1 MNNNVTVRWINSD
14 SGMWLSLK
22 RKLDLCTHIESQGKY
37 KQAYICICI
46 IFKEASRTGMR
57 QVMLMKDVN
66 LQKALGDGGDTGEI
80 EKVAL
85 WIQSVRYLGFSE
97 QLKNVKFPKF

>member
-1 MNNNVTVRWINSD
+1 
-14 SGMWLSLK
+14 
-22 RKLDLCTHIESQGKY
+22 
-37 KQAYICICI
+37 
-46 IFKEASRTGMR
+46 
-57 QVMLMKDVN
+57 MLMKDVN